1 MNGPRQP
8 MPPAMILCGGQG
20 TRLREVTE
28 LLPKPMVPIG
38 EQPIVWH
45 IMRCFAAFGVRRF
58 ILCLGYKREEFI
70 DYFLNFHARST
81 DITVKLGKDHGIV
94 YHGEAYEA
102 DWEVTL
108 ADTGIETMT
117 GGRVRRASRYLAP
130 EDREFFLTYGDG
142 VADID
147 IGALLDF
154 HRASGSLLTVSAVHP
169 EGRFGEMKLDG
180 DRVAGFAEKPLR
192 TGSYVNGGFM
202 VVDRQFLPRYLDDAE
217 DCYFEAAPM
226 REAMRDGEMAA
237 AVTRGSGSAWI
248 RRGNTGC
255 SPTSGTPA
263 PRRGPNTGRSERAC
277 STIFTAE
284 NGCWSPATPALKAP
298 G

>member
-94 YHGEAYEA
+94 
-102 DWEVTL
+102 
-108 ADTGIETMT
+108 
-117 GGRVRRASRYLAP
+117 
-130 EDREFFLTYGDG
+130 
-142 VADID
+142 
-147 IGALLDF
+147 
-154 HRASGSLLTVSAVHP
+154 
-169 EGRFGEMKLDG
+169 
-180 DRVAGFAEKPLR
+180 
-192 TGSYVNGGFM
+192 
-202 VVDRQFLPRYLDDAE
+202 
-217 DCYFEAAPM
+217 
-226 REAMRDGEMAA
+226 
-237 AVTRGSGSAWI
+237 
-248 RRGNTGC
+248 
-255 SPTSGTPA
+255 
-263 PRRGPNTGRSERAC
+263 
-277 STIFTAE
+277 
-284 NGCWSPATPALKAP
+284 
-298 G
+298 

>member
-1 MNGPRQP
+1 MSAKQAEL
-8 MPPAMILCGGQG
+8 PPVMILCGGQG
-20 TRLREVTE
+20 TRLRDLTE

-38 EQPIVWH
+38 EQPVLWH
-45 IMRCFAAFGVRRF
+45 IMRGFAAFGCRRF

-154 HRASGSLLTVSAVHP
+154 HRASGRLLTVSAVHP

-180 DRVAGFAEKPLR
+180 DRVTGFAEKPLR

-202 VVDRQFLPRYLDDAE
+202 VLEPGVFDYIEGDDTV
-217 DCYFEAAPM
+217 FE
-226 REAMRDGEMAA
+226 
-237 AVTRGSGSAWI
+237 
-248 RRGNTGC
+248 
-255 SPTSGTPA
+255 
-263 PRRGPNTGRSERAC
+263 
-277 STIFTAE
+277 
-284 NGCWSPATPALKAP
+284 KAP
-298 G
+298 LEQLAKDGQLMVYRHDGFWKCMDTQRDKMQLEQMWQEGNAPWKLWK

>member
-1 MNGPRQP
+1 MADEKRA

-45 IMRCFAAFGVRRF
+45 IMRGYAAFGVTRF

-81 DITVKLGKDHGIV
+81 DITVQLGKERGII
-94 YHGEAYEA
+94 YHGEAFEA

-117 GGRVRRASRYLAP
+117 GGRVQRASRYLAP

-147 IGALLDF
+147 IAALLDF
-154 HRASGSLLTVSAVHP
+154 HRASGKLLTISAVHP
-169 EGRFGEMKLDG
+169 EGRFGELELDG
-180 DRVAGFAEKPLR
+180 DLVSGFREKAPR
-192 TGSYVNGGFM
+192 TGSFVNGGFM
-202 VVDRQFLPRYLDDAE
+202 VADRTLIPRYLDRE
-217 DCYFEAAPM
+217 DCFFEAAPM
-226 REAMRDGEMAA
+226 HEIMADGNLAARRHEGFWQCMDTPREHRMLNDLWN
-237 AVTRGSGSAWI
+237 SG
-248 RRGNTGC
+248 R
-255 SPTSGTPA
+255 A
-263 PRRGPNTGRSERAC
+263 PWTKYWRE
-277 STIFTAE
+277 
-284 NGCWSPATPALKAP
+284 
-298 G
+298 

>member
-154 HRASGSLLTVSAVHP
+154 HRASGRLLTVSAVHP

-180 DRVAGFAEKPLR
+180 DRVTGFAEKPLR

-217 DCYFEAAPM
+217 DCYLEAAPM

-237 AVTRGSGSAWI
+237 RRHEGFWQCMDTPREHRLLSDLWNSGA
-248 RRGNTGC
+248 
-255 SPTSGTPA
+255 A
-263 PRRGPNTGRSERAC
+263 PWTKYWQE
-277 STIFTAE
+277 
-284 NGCWSPATPALKAP
+284 
-298 G
+298 